1 MSEVQ
6 GANHVGIWRKNF
18 PGRVNSQCKSPGAG
32 ACLAGLRKSEK
43 AEVAGESEARVVGDV
58 VVWACIMQGLVGFG
72 RVFDFYSERGG
83 SHWEK
88 MGGEG
93 VRHWGL
99 QCILWMGPPI

>member
-1 MSEVQ
+1 M
-6 GANHVGIWRKNF
+6 
-18 PGRVNSQCKSPGAG
+18 
-32 ACLAGLRKSEK
+32 
-43 AEVAGESEARVVGDV
+43 